1 VNVRTLGVGRE
12 TRAVERMS
20 PALRWYL
27 WAVYLAAIV
36 LVVGDGAALAAWSP
50 LAPGHRALWPAMAL
64 FVALAYL
71 AERQTLPVTVLLWWS
86 LDGAV
91 YIAAI
96 LLFPAPFP
104 LVIALPAIL
113 VEYGWRWR
121 DRLPRHKRAFNVA
134 HRLLVVG
141 FAAVLFAHI
150 GAPADLLRPGRL
162 VAALPALA
170 ALGVVYH
177 VLDGAP
183 VLVAHTLD
191 TGRTPWRV
199 WMEHQWP
206 VAPFALADFALGVL
220 AALAWSNDPLAL
232 GLLALPL
239 LVHVLALRVRARA
252 IAAEERA
259 AAALAAAATD
269 GLTGLL
275 NHRAFQ
281 ERLEEEVTRAARHGR
296 PLALLMLDLD
306 DFRAINNA
314 HGHQAGDALLVA
326 VAAALRGAVRAED
339 VPARYG
345 GDEFAVILPEAA
357 PDEALSV
364 AERVRTAIADASLG
378 WEGATIRTGVSVG
391 LAVIPRH
398 ARTREGLIQAADRAA
413 YAAKDVGK
421 GQVRMADGM
430 AAPAAGLSS

>member
-1 VNVRTLGVGRE
+1 VNVRTLGAGKE
-12 TRAVERMS
+12 TRAVEGVS

-27 WAVYLAAIV
+27 WAIYLAAIV
-36 LVVGDGAALAAWSP
+36 LVVGDSAALAAWGG
-50 LAPGHRALWPAMAL
+50 LAPGHRAPWPAMAL

-71 AERQTLPVTVLLWWS
+71 AERQILPVTVLLWWS
-86 LDGAV
+86 LDTAV
-91 YIAAI
+91 YIAVI
-96 LLFPAPFP
+96 LLFPAPLP

-113 VEYGWRWR
+113 VECGWRWR

-134 HRLLVVG
+134 HRLLAVG
-141 FAAVLFAHI
+141 LAAALFAHI

-170 ALGVVYH
+170 VLGVVYY

-183 VLVAHTLD
+183 VLVAHALD
-191 TGRTPWRV
+191 TGRAPWRL
-199 WMEHQWP
+199 WMEHQRP
-206 VAPFALADFALGVL
+206 VAPLALADFALGVL
-220 AALAWSNDPLAL
+220 AALAWRNDPLAL

-239 LVHVLALRVRARA
+239 LVHALALRARARA
-252 IAAEERA
+252 VAAEERA
-259 AAALAAAATD
+259 TAALAAAATD

-364 AERVRTAIADASLG
+364 AERVRAALTDASLG
-378 WEGATIRTGVSVG
+378 WQGATIRTGASVG
-391 LAVIPRH
+391 LAVMPRH

-413 YAAKDVGK
+413 YAAKDAGK
-421 GQVRMADGM
+421 GQVRMANGT
-430 AAPAAGLSS
+430 AAPAAGSSR